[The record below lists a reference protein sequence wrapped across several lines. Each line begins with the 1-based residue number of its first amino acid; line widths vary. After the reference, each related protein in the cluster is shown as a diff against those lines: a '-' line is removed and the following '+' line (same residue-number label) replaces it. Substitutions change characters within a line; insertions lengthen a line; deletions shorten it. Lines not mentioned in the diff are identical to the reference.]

1 MAIRALLVE
10 DESRLAENIQKGFEE
25 NGYAL
30 RHATSCAQALQWL
43 EKGGFDVV
51 ILDRMLEGEDGLDL
65 CRRIRADG
73 NNVPILVLSA
83 LDGLEDK
90 VTGLDHGADDYLTK
104 PFAFAELLAR
114 VRALLRRRVDG
125 PMPGETLRHAG
136 VELDLNHHTAT
147 YDGAP
152 LNLTPK
158 EFALLEY
165 FLRHPQKLVNRV
177 ALAERVWDKNIELNT
192 NIIDVYITY
201 LRKKLNADGRPNLIH
216 TVRGAGYIFEK
227 R

>member
-10 DESRLAENIQKGFEE
+10 DEVRLADSINKGFVE
-25 NGYAL
+25 NGYSM
-30 RHATSCAQALQWL
+30 RHAASGAQAMKLL
-43 EKGGFDVV
+43 EKNGFDML
-51 ILDRMLEGEDGLDL
+51 ILDLMLDGEDGLNV
-65 CRRIRADG
+65 CRDIRASG
-73 NNVPILVLSA
+73 NDIPILILSA
-83 LDGLEDK
+83 RDRLEDK
-90 VTGLDHGADDYLTK
+90 VTGLEQGADDYLTK

-114 VRALLRRRVDG
+114 VRSLLRRC
-125 PMPGETLRHAG
+125 GERPPSITTLEYAG
-136 VELDLNHHTAT
+136 VELDLNHRAAR
-147 YDGAP
+147 YEGAD

-158 EFALLEY
+158 EFSMLEY
-165 FLRHPQKLVNRV
+165 FLRNPARLVNRV

-201 LRKKLNADGRPNLIH
+201 LRKKLSAAGRPNLIH